1 MNLLKKWFKIKKNK
15 TAYKHEHDFY
25 FFYFLG
31 KFVSFPDG
39 SYKITYD
46 CRHKLAWFNK

>member
-1 MNLLKKWFKIKKNK
+1 MNLLKNWFKIKKNK

-31 KFVSFPDG
+31 LYALLTQICLFFGRV
-39 SYKITYD
+39 
-46 CRHKLAWFNK
+46 L